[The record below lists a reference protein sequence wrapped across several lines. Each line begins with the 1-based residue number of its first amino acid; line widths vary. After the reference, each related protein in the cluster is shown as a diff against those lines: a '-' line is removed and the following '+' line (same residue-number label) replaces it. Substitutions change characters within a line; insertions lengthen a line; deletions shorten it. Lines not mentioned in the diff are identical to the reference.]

1 MLPFATARRSRLRGW
16 LSLVPLHRHMG
27 GGPALSTPLDNWTP
41 DRARRSPTKAGTVG
55 TAFRR
60 EPPDPVGSHRCR
72 RGTQPSRIGV
82 FTPVQATP
90 PGRPGRTETQQ
101 EGLVAA
107 RQARPMWL
115 LLLKHGI
122 NTAMERLSEEY
133 RTAVKRAL
141 TGRTASRTALAH
153 GLPKEAV
160 RSVLNGHDPRLSRAD
175 DVCRALGITFLLGG
189 PLDDAAEQ
197 GGGRKSEAEPQ
208 IDRELVRDVRL
219 AELVSRLADHWEKIP
234 VRERAGVGLAIASIL
249 DLAGAKGGASLDRV
263 VEDLGWRVLE
273 DWVQPDSDSQGET

>member
-1 MLPFATARRSRLRGW
+1 
-16 LSLVPLHRHMG
+16 
-27 GGPALSTPLDNWTP
+27 
-41 DRARRSPTKAGTVG
+41 
-55 TAFRR
+55 
-60 EPPDPVGSHRCR
+60 
-72 RGTQPSRIGV
+72 
-82 FTPVQATP
+82 
-90 PGRPGRTETQQ
+90 
-101 EGLVAA
+101 
-107 RQARPMWL
+107 MWL

-189 PLDDAAEQ
+189 PLGDAAEQ

-273 DWVQPDSDSQGET
+273 DWMQPDSDSEGET